1 MKPMIFVP
9 PAQAE
14 ALYDTQVD
22 PRDDFS
28 LDDQAARQ
36 PWRDDDLPELKTT
49 VTPSVA
55 GFRRLDRTL
64 AERPA

>member
-1 MKPMIFVP
+1 MKPMILVP

-14 ALYDTQVD
+14 ALYDTQAD

-28 LDDQAARQ
+28 LDDQSARQ

-49 VTPSVA
+49 VKPSAA